1 MQDTNSRLMS
11 NNFDLLRLLF
21 AGIVCL
27 VHAHQLS
34 KHEELE
40 VIGVFLSSEIAIEA
54 FFIVSGFLIFMSY
67 ERSSSLSSYFEKRA
81 RRILPS
87 YIVVVILCAFGF
99 VLISTLSY
107 GEYFSSNWIRYIVA
121 NLSFLNFIQHS
132 LPGVFEGNKFNAVN
146 GALWTLKIEVMFYL
160 SVPFFVCLFRRF
172 SCLPVIAFFYISSL
186 VYVYTLSSLEEHSG
200 NGLYTILSR
209 QLPGQLSYFMAGA
222 YFYYFLHIFE
232 ANAKYFVSFSTLVLA
247 INTVFPLTFIEPF
260 AIATL
265 VIFFGLFLYMGNFGK
280 FGDISYGVYILHFP
294 IIQTFIDVGWFAEKP
309 WLFLISV
316 IAVTTVGAMI
326 MWSFVEKRFL
336 HRGGRYVLAT
346 TSLVEITPNKASNTT
361 P

>member
-1 MQDTNSRLMS
+1 MQDKNSRLVS

-21 AGIVCL
+21 AGTVCL
-27 VHAHQLS
+27 VHAYQLS
-34 KHEELE
+34 EIEELKI
-40 VIGVFLSSEIAIEA
+40 IGIYLSSKIAVEA

-67 ERSSSLSSYFEKRA
+67 ERSSSVSSYIEKRA
-81 RRILPS
+81 RRILPA
-87 YIVVVILCAFGF
+87 YIVVVILCALGF
-99 VLISTLSY
+99 LFISTLSY
-107 GEYFSSNWIRYIVA
+107 GGYFSSDWISYIVA

-132 LPGVFEGNKFNAVN
+132 LPGVFEENKFNAVN

-160 SVPFFVCLFRRF
+160 SVPLFVYLFRRF

-186 VYVYTLSSLEEHSG
+186 VYVFTLSLLEERSG
-200 NGLYTILSR
+200 NVLYTILSR

-222 YFYYFLHIFE
+222 YFYYFLHVFE
-232 ANAKYFVSFSTLVLA
+232 ENAKYFVSFSILVLA
-247 INTVFPLTFIEPF
+247 INTIFPLTVIEPF

-265 VIFFGLFLYMGNFGK
+265 VIFFGLFLYLGNFGK

-294 IIQTFIDVGWFAEKP
+294 IIQTFINEGWFSEKP
-309 WLFLISV
+309 WVFLISI

-326 MWSFVEKRFL
+326 MWHFVEKRFL
-336 HRGGRYVLAT
+336 HRGGHYVLAT
-346 TSLVEITPNKASNTT
+346 ASHVEITPNKASN